1 MDTQLLSRL
10 PLEQAR
16 CRELAR
22 QFGAMGSIGCFAAA
36 LIEEALRRA
45 DRAIIDGC
53 EESVRRALQ
62 ELQAFGSATQA
73 PHGLTAD
80 PALRPLAPLA
90 AAVRPRL
97 AIAVPPVGRRPP
109 RFPLAHVA

>member
-53 EESVRRALQ
+53 EDAVRQALT

-73 PHGLTAD
+73 PHGLESE
-80 PALRPLAPLA
+80 PAVCSLAPQPPA
-90 AAVRPRL
+90 TRPML
-97 AIAVPPVGRRPP
+97 AIAMPPVGRRPP